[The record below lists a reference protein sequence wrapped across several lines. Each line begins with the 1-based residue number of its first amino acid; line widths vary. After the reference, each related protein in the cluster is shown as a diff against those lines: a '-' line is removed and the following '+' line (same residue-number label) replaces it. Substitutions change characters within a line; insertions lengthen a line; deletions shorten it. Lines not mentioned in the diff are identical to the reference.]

1 MEGVEAQAV
10 LGKINK
16 FQGRLWEEARS
27 EPLLLVKPGPLSS
40 RGWLSESERL

>member
-1 MEGVEAQAV
+1 MIEFMGFWLCVPQLVEGVEAPAA

-27 EPLLLVKPGPLSS
+27 EPLLVV
-40 RGWLSESERL
+40 